1 MQIILLTEVP
11 HLGEKD
17 DVVDVRPGYANN
29 YLFPKGYA
37 IRATKPA
44 LKTLQENQRQA
55 AHKIERI
62 RQDAQRTA
70 ETISSLSLT
79 IPMLVS
85 KEGDK
90 IYGSVTPLMLH
101 NLLKEKGFDIDRRK
115 ITLDAEVESVGSY
128 VAKVSLHRDVK
139 AELKFEVIEKQ
150 A

>member
-44 LKTLQENQRQA
+44 VKTLHENQRQA

-62 RQDAQRTA
+62 RQDAQRQA
-70 ETISSLSLT
+70 ETLTGITLT

-85 KEGDK
+85 KEGGK

-115 ITLDAEVESVGSY
+115 ITLDHEVESLGSF
-128 VAKVSLHRDVK
+128 VAKVNFHRDVK
-139 AELKFEVIEKQ
+139 ADLKFEVVEKT

>member
-55 AHKIERI
+55 AHKIQRVRE
-62 RQDAQRTA
+62 DAQRQA
-70 ETISSLSLT
+70 ETITGLSLT

-85 KEGDK
+85 KEGK

-115 ITLDAEVESVGSY
+115 ITLDHEVETLGSF
-128 VAKVSLHRDVK
+128 VAKVTFHRDVK
-139 AELKFEVIEKQ
+139 AELKFEVVEKP